1 MYEKGYN
8 RFIWGLVFLTID
20 IDIDFIN
27 IFPDFIGYIL
37 IYSGLDILTP
47 QQKLFERGKIPA
59 IILTILTL
67 KDIWHDPNN
76 NILTG
81 QLVSLGLPSMLLS
94 SAVIIIRIYL
104 IYVICDAIYK
114 LCEERGLDDLMNMTI
129 APWKF
134 YFGISVIYLFF
145 LPCSLNLTIEVK
157 IAAFL
162 FIGFVQICISIFM
175 AQLFAKCKSELQ
187 K

>member
-1 MYEKGYN
+1 MYAKGYS
-8 RFIWGLVFLTID
+8 RLLLGMVFLTLD
-20 IDIDFIN
+20 IN
-27 IFPDFIGYIL
+27 IAYINILPDFIGYIF
-37 IYSGLDILTP
+37 IYSGLDILTS

-59 IILTILTL
+59 AILIILTL

-81 QLVSLGLPSMLLS
+81 QLANFGLLSMLLS
-94 SAVIIIRIYL
+94 TAVIIIRIYL
-104 IYVICDAIYK
+104 FYVICDAIYK
-114 LCEERGLDDLMNMTI
+114 LCEERGLDDLMNKTI
-129 APWKF
+129 TPWKF

-145 LPCSLNLTIEVK
+145 LPCSLNLNIEIK

-162 FIGFVQICISIFM
+162 FIGFVQICISISI
-175 AQLFAKCKSELQ
+175 AQLFAKCKAELQ